1 MFLIILLYSK
11 HTLYN
16 AKCTQDPRW
25 NDVNVISSLLK
36 LFFRKLPDALLT
48 SELYPLF
55 IVADKIEDPGK
66 RVITI
71 KKLVRDHCIL
81 ELLKV
86 FNAFEIVATRP
97 KSPVR

>member
-1 MFLIILLYSK
+1 LLILLYSK
-11 HTLYN
+11 HTCYN
-16 AKCTQDPRW
+16 EKCIQDPRW

-48 SELYPLF
+48 SELYPFF
-55 IVADKIEDPGK
+55 IEADKIEDPGK

-71 KKLVRDHCIL
+71 KKLVRDRYIL

-86 FNAFEIVATRP
+86 NNAFEFIAT
-97 KSPVR
+97 